1 MARTVPRSARASA
14 GWAAGTFVLLGYAW
28 TLMSDQVSM
37 WFTGTDDELLAQ
49 LQRWKGLAFVTI
61 TGAVIYW
68 LVRDHSERV
77 ATAHARLSEA
87 YDETLAGWAAAL
99 DIRDHSTAC
108 HTRRVTE
115 ISVALGQALGIEG
128 ADLVQLRR
136 GATLHDI
143 GKMGVPDSILS
154 KPGPLTDAEWVL
166 MREHPRL
173 AVDMLVGIE
182 HLRPALDIPWCH
194 HERWDG
200 CGYPRGL
207 AGPDIPLAARVFAVV
222 DVYDAVTNVRPYRC
236 PMSHEQALALIREGS
251 GSQFDPDIVAAFMRL
266 AGAPQFER
274 EHAIT

>member
-1 MARTVPRSARASA
+1 MARPVPRSARASA
-14 GWAAGTFVLLGYAW
+14 AWAAGTFVLLGYAW
-28 TLMSDQVSM
+28 TLLSDQLSM
-37 WFTGTDDELLAQ
+37 WLTGNDDELLAQ
-49 LQRWKGLAFVTI
+49 LQRWKGLAFVTV
-61 TGAVIYW
+61 TGVVLYKV
-68 LVRDHSERV
+68 VRAHGDRV
-77 ATAHARLSEA
+77 ASAHARLSEA

-115 ISVALGQALGIEG
+115 ISVALGQELGIDG

-143 GKMGVPDSILS
+143 GKMGVPDSILG
-154 KPGPLTDAEWVL
+154 KPGPLTEAEWVL

-200 CGYPRGL
+200 GGYPRGL
-207 AGPDIPLAARVFAVV
+207 AGPDIPLAARVFSVV

-236 PMSHEQALALIREGS
+236 PMSHREALALIRAGS
-251 GSQFDPDIVAAFMRL
+251 GTQFDPEIVTAFMRL
-266 AGAPQFER
+266 AGAPRFER
-274 EHAIT
+274 EYAIN